1 MLVYQRVGQIWTPD
15 CCPIYFAGLKL
26 AGPRTKSMWFLDL
39 LQAALPQETSALPD
53 DFALDCML
61 VTQLIACS

>member
-1 MLVYQRVGQIWTPD
+1 MVNDVNGRTEIGWTKD
-15 CCPIYFAGLKL
+15 QLSI
-26 AGPRTKSMWFLDL
+26 WFLDL